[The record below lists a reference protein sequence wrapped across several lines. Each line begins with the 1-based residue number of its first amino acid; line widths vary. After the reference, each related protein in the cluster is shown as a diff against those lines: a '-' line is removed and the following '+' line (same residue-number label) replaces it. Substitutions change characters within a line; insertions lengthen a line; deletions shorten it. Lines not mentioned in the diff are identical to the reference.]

1 MIPRGT
7 RARPILEISLND
19 GVLVYL
25 NIINS
30 PERSLHPCFFTIRQS
45 DFRIHAVSCRV
56 MIPEQIVQ
64 NFGGCQ
70 INFRGVV
77 VEFWSHNNE
86 KLKPLLSINMYVPH
100 SWTLRRVLDE
110 IGESVVDFRVISL
123 MNGFVFRGIKFPF
136 ITINSMHE
144 RFKEY

>member
-1 MIPRGT
+1 
-7 RARPILEISLND
+7 
-19 GVLVYL
+19 
-25 NIINS
+25 
-30 PERSLHPCFFTIRQS
+30 
-45 DFRIHAVSCRV
+45 

-70 INFRGVV
+70 INIRGVV
-77 VEFWSHNNE
+77 VEFWSRNNE
-86 KLKPLLSINMYVPH
+86 KLKPLLPINMYVPH

-144 RFKEY
+144 RFKEYQEEIT

>member
-1 MIPRGT
+1 M
-7 RARPILEISLND
+7 
-19 GVLVYL
+19 
-25 NIINS
+25 
-30 PERSLHPCFFTIRQS
+30 
-45 DFRIHAVSCRV
+45 
-56 MIPEQIVQ
+56 MPEQIVQ

-70 INFRGVV
+70 INIRGVV
-77 VEFWSHNNE
+77 VEFWSRNNE
-86 KLKPLLSINMYVPH
+86 KLKPLLLINMYVPH

-136 ITINSMHE
+136 ITINSMHK